1 MQSISRLLPFSRG
14 ALRRELLF
22 LKALVVLNG
31 EQVYYVGVTEARFR
45 HLGVVKWTKKIG
57 VSPSPPCGALQRRP
71 PYKRETEKSCRLFP
85 PRAP

>member
-1 MQSISRLLPFSRG
+1 MTKRKTIQFLLLS
-14 ALRRELLF
+14 LVHILLCVS
-22 LKALVVLNG
+22 L
-31 EQVYYVGVTEARFR
+31 QVGVTEARFR
-45 HLGVVKWTKKIG
+45 HLGVVKWTEKIG

>member
-1 MQSISRLLPFSRG
+1 MTKRKTIQFLLLS
-14 ALRRELLF
+14 LVHILLCVS
-22 LKALVVLNG
+22 L
-31 EQVYYVGVTEARFR
+31 QVGVTEARFR
-45 HLGVVKWTKKIG
+45 HLEIG

>member
-1 MQSISRLLPFSRG
+1 MTERKTIQFLLLS
-14 ALRRELLF
+14 LVHILLCVS
-22 LKALVVLNG
+22 L
-31 EQVYYVGVTEARFR
+31 QVGVTEARFR

-57 VSPSPPCGALQRRP
+57 VSPSPPCGAHQRRP

>member
-1 MQSISRLLPFSRG
+1 FLLLS
-14 ALRRELLF
+14 LVHILLCVS
-22 LKALVVLNG
+22 L
-31 EQVYYVGVTEARFR
+31 QVGVTEARFR

-85 PRAP
+85 PRDP